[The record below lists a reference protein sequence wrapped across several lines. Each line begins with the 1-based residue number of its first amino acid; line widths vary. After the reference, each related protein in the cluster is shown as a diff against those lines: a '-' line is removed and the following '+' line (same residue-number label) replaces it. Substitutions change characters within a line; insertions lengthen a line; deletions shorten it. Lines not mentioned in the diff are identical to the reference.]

1 MKVSH
6 QIRHQRESLGLSVG
20 EVASKVGVTE
30 QAVRH
35 WESGRSYPSKAKAR
49 DVERALEFSIDW
61 SEGERSAGEG
71 MGSSAAMINPKDLDL
86 LLLLCRLPGDFKRS
100 IEEIAGLH
108 LKAIEGRRFSE
119 REETLPVG
127 SFSDREQNGVNETP
141 KRKSAAGPGR
151 GKRRA

>member
-6 QIRHQRESLGLSVG
+6 QIRHQRESLNLSVS
-20 EVASKVGVTE
+20 EVASRVGVSD

-49 DVERALEFSIDW
+49 EIERALEFTIDW

-71 MGSSAAMINPKDLDL
+71 LGSSTAMINPRDLDL

-100 IEEIAGLH
+100 LEEVASLH
-108 LKAIEGRRFSE
+108 LKAIEGGRFSE
-119 REETLPVG
+119 REQTSPVG
-127 SFSDREQNGVNETP
+127 TFSDREKHGSTEAP
-141 KRKSAAGPGR
+141 KRKQPATAGR
-151 GKRRA
+151 KRRA